1 MRRVSDFEKEAVTR
15 LMNRVVELRDR
26 GEHDG
31 VQLPGSSDTI
41 PFACDLYGNLGALV
55 FLNDGVAFGEG
66 WIASSL
72 STKYE
77 LEDYFQ
83 KLGVNPLLLKA
94 TDCGTLL
101 FPDFN
106 EPENCRIATP
116 KYSSPKRATH
126 DSEYLLINFLAGCLE
141 HEKITKGILYLLTER
156 IPCEHC
162 TSVIRRFQTD
172 FRDVRTSVMYFLN
185 HRTTGKKGVEVLRTA
200 ADFLVETADSG
211 IQLLHTTYSDGMFA
225 TTPMELRAS
234 EGG

>member
-1 MRRVSDFEKEAVTR
+1 MRWVSDFEKEAVTR

-31 VQLPGSSDTI
+31 VQLPGSSDNI
-41 PFACDLYGNLGALV
+41 PFARDLYGNLGALV
-55 FLNDGVAFGEG
+55 FLNDAVPLGEG

-72 STKYE
+72 STKYV

-101 FPDFN
+101 FPDLN
-106 EPENCRIATP
+106 EPESCRIAKP
-116 KYSSPKRATH
+116 KYASPKKATH

-156 IPCEHC
+156 IPCEYC
-162 TSVIRRFQTD
+162 TSVIRRFQMD
-172 FRDVRTSVMYFLN
+172 FTGIRTSVMYFLN
-185 HRTTGKKGVEVLRTA
+185 HRTIGKKGVEVRRTA
-200 ADFLVETADSG
+200 ADFLRETAGTG
-211 IQLLHTTYSDGMFA
+211 IELLHTTYSERMFA
-225 TTPMELRAS
+225 TRPMALRAS
-234 EGG
+234 GGD